1 MLAVLQGRFFTS
13 EQKPV
18 YYGKAPSLYEKV
30 FRPAGAQTS
39 SYALFAGGYTGGV
52 TTDSVTEYSESLT
65 RSSNR
70 LGETKYRMV
79 SVSHKGY
86 AIFSGGY
93 YEDADDH
100 SGALESATCLILIQP
115 ESLYQLCQ
123 ELQLMALGRALVT
136 MQ

>member
-1 MLAVLQGRFFTS
+1 MYTDKTLD
-13 EQKPV
+13 V
-18 YYGKAPSLYEKV
+18 YK
-30 FRPAGAQTS
+30 RQ
-39 SYALFAGGYTGGV
+39 
-52 TTDSVTEYSESLT
+52 DSVTEYSESLT

-100 SGALESATCLILIQP
+100 SGALESADMFDPNSTRIALPTLPRTTVDGAGAGIGNYAIVMNGYGLSLIHI
-115 ESLYQLCQ
+115 Y
-123 ELQLMALGRALVT
+123 LQCILA
-136 MQ
+136 